1 VKFDEDGQP
10 VFIHEEGKKP
20 RVEFLEPYSATHP
33 EYLAAVEKFDEKD
46 AGIKFRPLSLEMLAD
61 VKLSAAEI
69 DVLGPILTEKPF
81 LQAVAQK
88 YD

>member
-1 VKFDEDGQP
+1 VKFEDGSP
-10 VFIHEEGKKP
+10 KFIFEEGKKP
-20 RVEFLEPYSATHP
+20 KVEFMEPYSETHP

-46 AGIKFRPLSLEMLAD
+46 AGVKFRPLSIEMLAD

-69 DVLGPILTEKPF
+69 DVLGPIVTDKPF
-81 LQAVAQK
+81 LSAVQEK